1 MLNSGYVMDVEQGY
15 GATTSELTSDAI
27 VMEEMWGV
35 WRMRLLTRRWT
46 RKVILKRISMLMK
59 FWPLSMIWT
68 RLFLAVD

>member
-15 GATTSELTSDAI
+15 GATTSELTSEDI